1 MTVVGDDLIQNCRDC
16 FAQRGYGIRLQRS
29 PTPANRWKCP
39 HCGANYEIT
48 NGCLIK
54 LK

>member
-1 MTVVGDDLIQNCRDC
+1 MTVEGDDLIQNCRDC
-16 FAQRGYGIRLQRS
+16 FATNGYGIRLQRRS
-29 PTPANRWKCP
+29 NKWVCP
-39 HCGANYEIT
+39 HCNAAYDIA

>member
-16 FAQRGYGIRLQRS
+16 FATKGYGIRLQRK
-29 PTPANRWKCP
+29 ANHWACP
-39 HCGANYEIT
+39 HCGASYDISC
-48 NGCLIK
+48 GCLVK